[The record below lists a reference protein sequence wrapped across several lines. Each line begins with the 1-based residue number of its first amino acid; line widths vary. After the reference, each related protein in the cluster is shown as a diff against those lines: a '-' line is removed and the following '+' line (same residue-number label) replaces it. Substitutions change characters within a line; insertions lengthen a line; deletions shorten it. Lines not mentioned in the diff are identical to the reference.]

1 MRLSNMADYAVVIMC
16 AAARHCGTVR
26 VCATDLASETGI
38 ALPTTQKLVTL
49 LSKAGLLTSVR
60 GTGGGISLARPAA
73 AINLADIIE
82 AIEGPIALTV
92 CVNGDGQ
99 CSMENN
105 CMVKP
110 HWALV
115 NASIR
120 NTLVNISLIA
130 LSKTGVTPKT
140 GAAVLDPHKAT
151 HQISA

>member
-1 MRLSNMADYAVVIMC
+1 MRLSNMADYAVVMMC
-16 AAARHCGTVR
+16 AAARHCGGTR
-26 VCATDLASETGI
+26 VSATDLANETGI

-49 LSKAGLLTSVR
+49 LSKAALLTSVR

-82 AIEGPIALTV
+82 AIEGPIAMTV

-99 CSMENN
+99 CGMENN

-110 HWALV
+110 HWGLV

-120 NTLVNISLIA
+120 STLANISLIA
-130 LSKTGVTPKT
+130 LSKTGAPSKT
-140 GAAVLDPHKAT
+140 GVSDLHAHQSE
-151 HQISA
+151 QISA

>member
-1 MRLSNMADYAVVIMC
+1 MRLSNMADYAVVMMC
-16 AAARHCGTVR
+16 AAARHCGGTR
-26 VCATDLASETGI
+26 VSATDLANETGI

-49 LSKAGLLTSVR
+49 LSKAALLTSVR

-82 AIEGPIALTV
+82 AIEGPIAMTV

-99 CSMENN
+99 CGMENN

-110 HWALV
+110 HWGLV

-120 NTLVNISLIA
+120 STLANISLIA
-130 LSKTGVTPKT
+130 LSKTGAPSKT
-140 GAAVLDPHKAT
+140 GASDLHAHQSE
-151 HQISA
+151 QISA